1 MSIPASPRRS
11 VIASAVYGLL
21 NPIPFGF
28 FVAALIFDILYLR
41 TGVMLWDKAAAWLI
55 AIGLVFAII
64 PRLVNLAQ
72 VWITSRQSALRAD
85 KIDFWLNLLAIVAAL
100 FNAFVHSRDAYAS
113 MPTGAWL
120 SAITVILMAI
130 GRIGVAVQRTSAGVL
145 VHE

>member
-1 MSIPASPRRS
+1 MSIHASPQRS
-11 VIASAVYGLL
+11 VVANAIYGLL

-28 FVAALIFDILYLR
+28 FVAALIFDIVYLR
-41 TGVMLWDKAAAWLI
+41 TAVMQWDKAAAWLI

-72 VWITSRQSALRAD
+72 VWITSRRNALRAD
-85 KIDFWLNLLAIVAAL
+85 RIDFWLNLFAIVAAI

-120 SAITVILMAI
+120 SAFTVMVLAI
-130 GRIGVAVQRTSAGVL
+130 GRITVAVQVTSEGGL

>member
-1 MSIPASPRRS
+1 MSNHAPPRRS
-11 VIASAVYGLL
+11 TLANVLYGVL

-28 FVAALIFDILYLR
+28 FVAALVFDIIYLKS
-41 TGVMLWDKAAAWLI
+41 GVILWDKAAAWLI
-55 AIGLVFAII
+55 AIGLIFAII

-72 VWITSRQSALRAD
+72 VWITSRHSALPAD
-85 KIDFWLNLLAIVAAL
+85 RVDFWLNLFAIVAAL

-120 SAITVILMAI
+120 SAITVILIAL
-130 GRIGVAVQRTSAGVL
+130 GRIGVAVQTTSQGRL